1 MGKKTVLL
9 MPKTEEILKM
19 MGENIRIARL
29 RRNLSMRLVCERA
42 SISRATLWQVE
53 KGSPNVAIGIYAA
66 VLHALDGGDKELLK
80 VMREDELGK
89 TIQDL
94 NLTTPKRGKR

>member
-9 MPKTEEILKM
+9 MPKTEEILKT

>member
-1 MGKKTVLL
+1 
-9 MPKTEEILKM
+9 MPKTEEILKT

-80 VMREDELGK
+80 VMREDDLGK

>member
-66 VLHALDGGDKELLK
+66 VLHAFDGGDKELLK

>member
-9 MPKTEEILKM
+9 MPKTEEILKT

-89 TIQDL
+89 IIQDL

>member
-9 MPKTEEILKM
+9 MPKTEEILKT

-29 RRNLSMRLVCERA
+29 RRNLSMRLICERA

-89 TIQDL
+89 TLQDL